1 MACCRVLP
9 RRGGPSGEPDVDAHK
24 VLRSAT
30 LADVRSISQRELRN
44 DNAAII
50 RAVEA
55 GESFT
60 VTKRGVPVAR
70 LTPVPESDLRR
81 VRSARPEHDITAL
94 PRVTPASPSAEHLE
108 DLRGDR

>member
-1 MACCRVLP
+1 M
-9 RRGGPSGEPDVDAHK
+9 
-24 VLRSAT
+24 
-30 LADVRSISQRELRN
+30 RSISQRELRN

-70 LTPVPESDLRR
+70 LAPVPDADLRV
-81 VRSARPEHDITAL
+81 VRPSLHEHDITAL
-94 PRVTPASPSAEHLE
+94 PRVTPVSSTAEHLD

>member
-1 MACCRVLP
+1 MTLHACHVL
-9 RRGGPSGEPDVDAHK
+9 H
-24 VLRSAT
+24 SAT
-30 LADVRSISQRELRN
+30 LRRVRFISQRELRN

-70 LTPVPESDLRR
+70 VTPLPEADLRR
-81 VRSARPEHDITAL
+81 VRGAAAEHDVTSLVRVSAARPT
-94 PRVTPASPSAEHLE
+94 AEHLE
-108 DLRGDR
+108 DLRGAR

>member
-1 MACCRVLP
+1 MLQ
-9 RRGGPSGEPDVDAHK
+9 
-24 VLRSAT
+24 SAT
-30 LADVRSISQRELRN
+30 LGRVRSISQRELRN

-70 LTPVPESDLRR
+70 VTPVPESDLRR
-81 VRSARPEHDITAL
+81 VRPASPGHDVAAL
-94 PRVTPASPSAEHLE
+94 PRVRAATSSAEHLE

>member
-1 MACCRVLP
+1 MTDVLQ
-9 RRGGPSGEPDVDAHK
+9 
-24 VLRSAT
+24 SAT
-30 LADVRSISQRELRN
+30 LAGVRTISQRELRN

-70 LTPVPESDLRR
+70 VIPVPETDLRR
-81 VRSARPEHDITAL
+81 VRAADPAYDVTAL
-94 PRVTPASPSAEHLE
+94 PRAAATRQMAEHLD
-108 DLRGDR
+108 DLRGER